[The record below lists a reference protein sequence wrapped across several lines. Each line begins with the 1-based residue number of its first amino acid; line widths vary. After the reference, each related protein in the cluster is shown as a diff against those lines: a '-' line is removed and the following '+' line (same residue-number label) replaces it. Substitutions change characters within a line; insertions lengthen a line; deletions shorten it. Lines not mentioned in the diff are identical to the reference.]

1 MHVHPA
7 MEHSAALGARRA
19 SGSGTGSL
27 SGPARDFESLLLN
40 QWLQDAESS
49 FGAAP
54 GGDDDE
60 DDAGG
65 DQMKGLGTQQLAGF
79 LADSGGI
86 GIGRMIQKALEK
98 GHAGQQHATGA
109 PGHEPRGSSDATRSL
124 GELRAKALALSNRT
138 LEVAP

>member
-7 MEHSAALGARRA
+7 TEHSAAAGANRA
-19 SGSGTGSL
+19 TGNSSSPL
-27 SGPARDFESLLLN
+27 AGAARDFESLLLN
-40 QWLQDAESS
+40 QWLQGAESS

-54 GGDDDE
+54 GGQDDE

-86 GIGRMIQKALEK
+86 GIGRMIENALEK
-98 GHAGQQHATGA
+98 GHAGHPHAAGEHDATGS
-109 PGHEPRGSSDATRSL
+109 GDVIRSL
-124 GELRAKALALSNRT
+124 SELRAKALAVSNRAAE
-138 LEVAP
+138 LAP